1 MGDGEDV
8 TPGDLAADREDD
20 GTLVVV
26 AATGREAAHHTVA
39 AAGETVAALNPT
51 YPADSPVLCC
61 VYRTQLDEVFGS
73 RWQDWPPTY
82 LAYTCGDR
90 GVPTYSFPRARL
102 AQQAP
107 GEDDRETA
115 E

>member
-1 MGDGEDV
+1 MGNGGEV
-8 TPGDLAADREDD
+8 TPGDLAADREDN

-26 AATGREAAHHTVA
+26 AATGREAAHYTVA
-39 AAGETVAALNPT
+39 AAGETVAALNST

-61 VYRTQLDEVFGS
+61 VYRTQLEEAFGS
-73 RWQDWPPTY
+73 RWQNWTTEY
-82 LAYTCGDR
+82 LAFNCGDR

-102 AQQAP
+102 TRQAP
-107 GEDDRETA
+107 VEDDRETA